1 MIFRKI
7 FSPIF
12 FIILGL
18 SLNSCDNKTFG
29 LEEYERTKE
38 KGEAFFDEEKY
49 DSAFY
54 YYNKAQFH
62 CKEAASDSII
72 YPLLMMSEI
81 QMIYCD
87 FSGSET
93 TLTDAL
99 PYVTGKTLEKYR
111 TFIYNSLGLD
121 YLEQKNFEEALT
133 CYNKSF
139 AITTNELSK
148 CIIKNNI
155 AYNYLEQEKYD
166 IAREI
171 LDSIKNNSAL
181 VSHSEEYARIID
193 NLGYAYLKEGNKNK
207 AYDYLTESMRIRDS
221 LDEDYERIA
230 SLVHLARFYQDSLPS
245 LTVEY
250 AQKAFQAASNVK
262 SPDNQIEAL
271 GILVL
276 NTSGTQSKQYFQ
288 DYSAIK
294 DSIDLVRQ
302 TAKNQ
307 FAKIKYDYSLI
318 SKDAEIQRTQ
328 KIVYLLLVFIVLL
341 SSLYIFF
348 HIKRKNKIKLQIE
361 NQKTVYETETRISK
375 KLHDELANDVFQTLS
390 FVQTQDLDKNRESLV
405 SNLDEIYKKTRN
417 ISRENND
424 IATGKDFEAD
434 LLGMIAN
441 FQDDKVNIIIHKEEA
456 NLAQLSNEKQITL
469 YRVIREL
476 LVNMKKYS
484 QASLVVLNF
493 TLDKELKVNYSDN
506 GIGFEKKNEPGGIQ
520 NAENRIYGVNG
531 TITFDTMPGKGLKV
545 SIVIPKN

>member
-29 LEEYERTKE
+29 LEEYERAKE

-62 CKEAASDSII
+62 CKEVASDSII

-93 TLTDAL
+93 TLTEAL

-121 YLEQKNFEEALT
+121 YLEQKNFEEALKY
-133 CYNKSF
+133 YNKSF

-171 LDSIKNNSAL
+171 LDSIRNNNAL
-181 VSHSEEYARIID
+181 VYGSKQYAKVID
-193 NLGYAYLKEGNKNK
+193 NLGFAYFKEGNTNK
-207 AYDYLTESMRIRDS
+207 AYHYLVESLQIRDS
-221 LDEDYERIA
+221 LGESHEKIA
-230 SLVHLARFYQDSLPS
+230 SLMHLARFYQDSLTE
-245 LTVEY
+245 LTVDY
-250 AQKAFQAASNVK
+250 AEKAYQAASNVK
-262 SPDNQIEAL
+262 SPDDQIEAL
-271 GILVL
+271 GILIS
-276 NTSGTQSKQYFQ
+276 NTTGTQSKEYFQ
-288 DYSAIK
+288 KFMTTK

-302 TAKNQ
+302 MDKNQ

-318 SKDAEIQRTQ
+318 SKDAEIQKTQ
-328 KIVYLLLVFIVLL
+328 KIIYLLLVFIVLL

-348 HIKRKNKIKLQIE
+348 HIKRKNKIKLQLE
-361 NQKTVYETETRISK
+361 NQKTAYETETRISR

-390 FVQTQDLDKNRESLV
+390 FVQTQDLDKNRASLV
-405 SNLDEIYKKTRN
+405 NDLDEIYKKTRN

-424 IATGKDFEAD
+424 IVTGKDFEAD
-434 LLGMIAN
+434 LVAMISD
-441 FQDDKVNIIIHKEEA
+441 FQDKEVRIIIKKEEV
-456 NLAQLSNEKQITL
+456 NLDQISPEKQIAV
-469 YRVIREL
+469 YRVLREL

-493 TLDKELKVNYSDN
+493 SSDKELKVNYSDN
-506 GIGFEKKNEPGGIQ
+506 GIGFEKKNVKGGIQ
-520 NAENRIYGVNG
+520 SAENRIHSVNG